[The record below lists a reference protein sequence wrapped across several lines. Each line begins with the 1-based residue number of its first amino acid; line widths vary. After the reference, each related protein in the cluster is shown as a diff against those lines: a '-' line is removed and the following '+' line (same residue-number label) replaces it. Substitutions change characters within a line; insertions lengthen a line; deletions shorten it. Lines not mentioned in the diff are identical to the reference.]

1 MSYGIFTK
9 DAAGA
14 FLMHSP
20 SINGVFHKNT
30 GVYSA
35 SASIPVDGFPTNFGI
50 STPLAPM
57 VFTKDLITDY
67 FSLSGSVAGG
77 GLNYYQPDAR
87 VLTKTSLSWP
97 YPVITSNAAFVHTF
111 GVPPTFGNYGFMA
124 RGANAGQLAISDAY
138 RVYTVHP
145 NSAGAKIRT
154 ATASSLVMPVSF
166 GESTFSTYTQSTD
179 ANIIFDKPYSQ
190 PPLIFITASSGMI
203 AMNYMLRDANGL
215 FIGASIVAAATFVDQ
230 GIKGVGAYQ
239 SNTYTFSYF
248 IVSDEVP
255 VYVPTENYGMR
266 VFNSSGG
273 KVFDSGSFVPNFYAV
288 SVASPYLTIEANR
301 TFANYNNVAF
311 SRGANQGVCI
321 NNLHAISGFSSYS
334 SLNRNGGSYIGP
346 MTFMGRFMDV
356 SSSTYS
362 AFYGY
367 GSGTI
372 TIPYPEDIGSYDF
385 HTNYNTMMDVF
396 FASYQL

>member
-1 MSYGIFTK
+1 MSYGILTK

-14 FLMHSP
+14 FLLHSP

-30 GVYSA
+30 GIYS
-35 SASIPVDGFPTNFGI
+35 SSVVNIPVDGFPTSFGI
-50 STPLAPM
+50 STPLAP
-57 VFTKDLITDY
+57 VTFHKNLITDH
-67 FSLSGSVAGG
+67 FSLGGSVASG
-77 GLNYYQPDAR
+77 GLNYYPPSAR
-87 VLTKTSLSWP
+87 VLTKTNLEWP
-97 YPVITSNAAFVHTF
+97 YPVITANATFVHTF

-145 NSAGAKIRT
+145 NSAGSKIRT
-154 ATASSLVMPVSF
+154 GTASSLVVPSSF
-166 GESTFSTYTQSTD
+166 GEATFSTYTQNID
-179 ANIIFDKPYSQ
+179 ANIIFDKPYNQ

-215 FIGASIVAAATFVDQ
+215 FIGASIVAAATFVDE
-230 GIKGVGAYQ
+230 GVKGVGAYQ
-239 SNTYTFSYF
+239 SNTYSFSYF

-266 VFNSSGG
+266 VFNASGG

-288 SVASPYLTIEANR
+288 SVVSPYLTIEANR
-301 TFANYNNVAF
+301 TFANYHSVAF
-311 SRGANQGVCI
+311 SRSANQGVCI
-321 NNLHAISGFSSYS
+321 NNIHSISGVATYTSYS
-334 SLNRNGGSYIGP
+334 VPGGKGGP
-346 MTFMGRFMDV
+346 LTFMGRFMNV

-367 GSGTI
+367 AAGSI
-372 TIPYPEDIGSYDF
+372 MVQYPEEVGSYDF
-385 HTNYNTMMDVF
+385 HTNSNTMMDVF